1 MPKQGQFA
9 KSSRL
14 KQLNQFK
21 VKQHSQQNVIDDEQF
36 VDYVILRFNLT
47 SKKRLEKNI
56 QESNQRFLIEILG
69 ACQEQNLDLTATIP
83 ELLQK
88 LNSRVPWQ
96 FYRQII
102 AGWEVL
108 QQFIRRELPGV
119 PLKKQIL
126 VSGTLTKEDLTKKVA
141 EELATKATAMTF
153 LNHPVSKQIQE
164 VTKSRLLQ
172 AVYQENKIN
181 WQQIETLFKPFPLT
195 IDPRLDQGTK
205 EWLMA
210 LEKE

>member
-14 KQLNQFK
+14 KQLNQFR

-36 VDYVILRFNLT
+36 VDYVVLRFNLT
-47 SKKRLEKNI
+47 NKKRLEKNI
-56 QESNQRFLIEILG
+56 QESNQRFLIEILDV
-69 ACQEQNLDLTATIP
+69 CQEQNLDLTAIIP
-83 ELLQK
+83 ELLKK

-126 VSGTLTKEDLTKKVA
+126 VSGTVTKEDLTKMVA

-153 LNHPVSKQIQE
+153 LNRPVSKQIQE
-164 VTKSRLLQ
+164 MTKSRLLQ
-172 AVYQENKIN
+172 VVYQGNKIN
-181 WQQIETLFKPFPLT
+181 WQQIVTLFKPFPLT
-195 IDPRLDQGTK
+195 IDPQLDQGTK

>member
-36 VDYVILRFNLT
+36 VDYVVLRFNLT

-126 VSGTLTKEDLTKKVA
+126 VSGTLTKEDLTKMVA

-172 AVYQENKIN
+172 AVYQGNKIN

-195 IDPRLDQGTK
+195 IDPQLDQGTK

>member
-14 KQLNQFK
+14 KQLNQFR

-36 VDYVILRFNLT
+36 VDYVVLRFNLT
-47 SKKRLEKNI
+47 NKKRLEKNI
-56 QESNQRFLIEILG
+56 QESNQRFLIEILDV
-69 ACQEQNLDLTATIP
+69 CQEQNLDLTAIIP
-83 ELLQK
+83 ELLKK

-126 VSGTLTKEDLTKKVA
+126 VSGTVTKEDLTKMVA

-153 LNHPVSKQIQE
+153 LNRPVSKQIQE
-164 VTKSRLLQ
+164 MTKSRLLQ
-172 AVYQENKIN
+172 VVYQGNKIN
-181 WQQIETLFKPFPLT
+181 WQQIVTLFKPFPLT
-195 IDPRLDQGTK
+195 IDPQLD
-205 EWLMA
+205 
-210 LEKE
+210 

>member
-14 KQLNQFK
+14 KQLNQFR
-21 VKQHSQQNVIDDEQF
+21 VKRHSQQNVIDDEQF

-47 SKKRLEKNI
+47 SKKRLKKNI
-56 QESNQRFLIEILG
+56 QESNQRFLIEILD
-69 ACQEQNLDLTATIP
+69 ACQGRNLDLNSTIP
-83 ELLQK
+83 DLLKK

-126 VSGTLTKEDLTKKVA
+126 VSGTLTKEDLTKMVA

-153 LNHPVSKQIQE
+153 LNHPVSKRIQE

-181 WQQIETLFKPFPLT
+181 WQQIATLFKHFPLT
-195 IDPRLDQGTK
+195 IDPQLDQGTK

>member
-14 KQLNQFK
+14 KQLNQFR
-21 VKQHSQQNVIDDEQF
+21 VKHHSQQNVIDDEQF
-36 VDYVILRFNLT
+36 VDYVVLRFNLT
-47 SKKRLEKNI
+47 NKKRLEKNI
-56 QESNQRFLIEILG
+56 QESNQRFLIEILDV
-69 ACQEQNLDLTATIP
+69 CQEQNLDLTAIIP
-83 ELLQK
+83 ELLKK

-126 VSGTLTKEDLTKKVA
+126 VSGTVTKEDLTKMVA

-153 LNHPVSKQIQE
+153 LNRPVSKQIQE
-164 VTKSRLLQ
+164 MTKSRLLQ
-172 AVYQENKIN
+172 VVYQGNKIN
-181 WQQIETLFKPFPLT
+181 WQQIVTLFKPFPLT
-195 IDPRLDQGTK
+195 IDPQLDQGTK

>member
-36 VDYVILRFNLT
+36 VDYVVLRFNLT

-56 QESNQRFLIEILG
+56 QESNQRFLIEILD

-126 VSGTLTKEDLTKKVA
+126 VSGTLTKEDLTKMVA

-153 LNHPVSKQIQE
+153 LNHPVSKRIQE
-164 VTKSRLLQ
+164 VTKSSLLQ

-181 WQQIETLFKPFPLT
+181 WQQIATLFKPFPLT
-195 IDPRLDQGTK
+195 IDPQLDQGTK

>member
-56 QESNQRFLIEILG
+56 QESNQRFLIEILD
-69 ACQEQNLDLTATIP
+69 ACQEQNLDLIATIP

-126 VSGTLTKEDLTKKVA
+126 VSGTLTKEDLTKMVA

-172 AVYQENKIN
+172 AVYQGNKIN

-195 IDPRLDQGTK
+195 IDPQLDQGTK

>member
-36 VDYVILRFNLT
+36 VDYVVLRFNLT

-56 QESNQRFLIEILG
+56 QESNQRFLIEILD

-126 VSGTLTKEDLTKKVA
+126 VSGTLTKEDLTKMVA

-153 LNHPVSKQIQE
+153 LNHPVSKRIQE

-181 WQQIETLFKPFPLT
+181 WQQIATLFKHFPLT
-195 IDPRLDQGTK
+195 IDPQLDQGTK

>member
-14 KQLNQFK
+14 KQLNQFR

-36 VDYVILRFNLT
+36 VDYVVLRFNLT
-47 SKKRLEKNI
+47 NKKRLEKNI
-56 QESNQRFLIEILG
+56 QESNQRFLIEILDV
-69 ACQEQNLDLTATIP
+69 CQEQNLDLTAIIP
-83 ELLQK
+83 ELLKK

-126 VSGTLTKEDLTKKVA
+126 VSGTVTKEDLTKMVA

-153 LNHPVSKQIQE
+153 LNRPVSKQIQE
-164 VTKSRLLQ
+164 MTKSRLLQ
-172 AVYQENKIN
+172 VVYQGNKIN
-181 WQQIETLFKPFPLT
+181 WQQIVTLFKPFPLT
-195 IDPRLDQGTK
+195 IDPQLDQGTK

-210 LEKE
+210 L

>member
-14 KQLNQFK
+14 KQLNQFR
-21 VKQHSQQNVIDDEQF
+21 VKRHSQQNVIDDEQF

-47 SKKRLEKNI
+47 SKKRFKKNI
-56 QESNQRFLIEILG
+56 QESNQRFLIEILD
-69 ACQEQNLDLTATIP
+69 ACQGRNLDLNSTIP
-83 ELLQK
+83 GLLKK

-102 AGWEVL
+102 VGWEVL
-108 QQFIRRELPGV
+108 QQFIRRELPRV
-119 PLKKQIL
+119 PLKKQVL
-126 VSGTLTKEDLTKKVA
+126 VSGTITKEDLTKMVA

-153 LNHPVSKQIQE
+153 LNRPVSKQIQE
-164 VTKSRLLQ
+164 MTKSRLLQ
-172 AVYQENKIN
+172 AVYQGNKIN
-181 WQQIETLFKPFPLT
+181 WQQIATLFKPFPLT
-195 IDPRLDQGTK
+195 IDPQLDQGTK

-210 LEKE
+210 LEKD

>member
-195 IDPRLDQGTK
+195 IDPQLDQGTK

-210 LEKE
+210 LEKD

>member
-14 KQLNQFK
+14 KQLNQFR

-36 VDYVILRFNLT
+36 VDYVVLRFNLT
-47 SKKRLEKNI
+47 SKKRLEKDI
-56 QESNQRFLIEILG
+56 QESNQRFLIEILD
-69 ACQEQNLDLTATIP
+69 ACQKRNLDLNATIP
-83 ELLQK
+83 ELLKK

-126 VSGTLTKEDLTKKVA
+126 VSGTVTKEDLTKMVA

-153 LNHPVSKQIQE
+153 LNRPVSKQIQE
-164 VTKSRLLQ
+164 MTKSRLLQ
-172 AVYQENKIN
+172 AVYQGNKIN
-181 WQQIETLFKPFPLT
+181 WQQI
-195 IDPRLDQGTK
+195 
-205 EWLMA
+205 A
-210 LEKE
+210 S

>member
-1 MPKQGQFA
+1 M
-9 KSSRL
+9 
-14 KQLNQFK
+14 
-21 VKQHSQQNVIDDEQF
+21 
-36 VDYVILRFNLT
+36 DYVVLRFNLT

-56 QESNQRFLIEILG
+56 QESNQRFLIEILD
-69 ACQEQNLDLTATIP
+69 ACQEQNLDLIATIP

-181 WQQIETLFKPFPLT
+181 WQQIATLFKPFPLT
-195 IDPRLDQGTK
+195 IDPQLDQGTK

-210 LEKE
+210 LEKD

>member
-14 KQLNQFK
+14 KQLNQFR

-36 VDYVILRFNLT
+36 VDYVVLRFNLT
-47 SKKRLEKNI
+47 SKKRLEKDI
-56 QESNQRFLIEILG
+56 QESNQRFLIEILD
-69 ACQEQNLDLTATIP
+69 ACQKRNLDLNAIIP
-83 ELLQK
+83 ELLKK

-126 VSGTLTKEDLTKKVA
+126 VSGTVTKEDLTKMVA

-153 LNHPVSKQIQE
+153 LNRPVSKQIQE
-164 VTKSRLLQ
+164 MTKSRLLQ
-172 AVYQENKIN
+172 AVYQGNKIN
-181 WQQIETLFKPFPLT
+181 WQQIVTLFKPFPLT
-195 IDPRLDQGTK
+195 IDPQLDQGTK